1 MLAPQRGV
9 TLFITGMQ
17 NKQNNYFAMVGKIL
31 HIFFFFYHIKSQTV
45 HQVEQTF
52 PPANL

>member
-17 NKQNNYFAMVGKIL
+17 NKQHNYLALVGKNTAYV
-31 HIFFFFYHIKSQTV
+31 FFFYHIKSQTV

-52 PPANL
+52 RPANL